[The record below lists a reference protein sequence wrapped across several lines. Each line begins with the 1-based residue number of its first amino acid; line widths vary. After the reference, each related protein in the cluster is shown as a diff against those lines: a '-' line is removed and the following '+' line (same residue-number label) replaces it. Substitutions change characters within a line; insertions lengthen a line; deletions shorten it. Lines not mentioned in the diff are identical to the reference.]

1 MEKRLKKQRNKLF
14 LRVALILLAV
24 WLAVSATYC
33 DIRLHSEKTEMQNR
47 VLSDMSRAKQ
57 IISISD
63 RGVSTQS
70 VIYLSTVNMIS
81 FKDIIGKDY
90 DSQLLV
96 LDPDSQSVIADTAG
110 KIIVTFSFKTDAG
123 SYPDDYGY
131 IDYRQFRS
139 SISEVQYDKIV
150 DLLNTKRSDGMSN
163 ELVCTRFYTSVDQI
177 IPMELSVIPVE
188 KADDWFEQDRIIET
202 FPLNVSAPEKSIVYS
217 NAKSRINIIPKDLLL
232 NGAYNRDYIGSLTE
246 KQRGSSVE
254 VIYNGSGEYLFY
266 TSEYYFLDAFVY
278 RNEKGAYVNNQ
289 KLYLL
294 QYAKKINILQSCERE
309 LFLGI
314 AVIFVFFF
322 TVGTM
327 IFLMI
332 WNTVRT
338 QMIQEQK
345 RLDFTNALAHD
356 IKTPLFVISGYA
368 YSLKENIDSD
378 DRDSYLDK
386 IIQQT
391 EQINALVHK
400 MLNLSK
406 LNSFSMTLSRSEFD
420 LSGLVQAILEDYKSL
435 PDGKT
440 VSLTQS
446 GESMIIADEE
456 LIRTALQN
464 IIENAVKYSP
474 KDSLITVDV
483 TDRNVR
489 ISNPSQPL
497 SKAELKKIW
506 QPYYRADKSRHKK
519 GNGLG
524 LSIVKSIFDLH
535 GIKFYMTMKDGH
547 MVFQAGFSD

>member
-33 DIRLHSEKTEMQNR
+33 VIRLHSEKTEMQNR

-519 GNGLG
+519 ENGLG

>member
-33 DIRLHSEKTEMQNR
+33 VIRLHSEKTEMQNR

-406 LNSFSMTLSRSEFD
+406 LNSFSMTLSRSECDFG
-420 LSGLVQAILEDYKSL
+420 GLVQGILEDYKSL
-435 PDGKT
+435 TAGKT